1 MPLFG
6 QKIETTSDNF
16 GDMVRGGCLLVDK
29 TMMLKDLINGQQVSM
44 ITRSRRSGKSLN
56 MSMAHHFLSAE
67 VAGKPTA
74 GLFDD
79 FAIAKEE
86 SGQFIARH
94 QGKYSVISI
103 TFKDTKEPSL
113 EMTIDQLRNLVKEL
127 YREHKKALSSEH
139 IDVDDKALFQQYLE
153 GSVDNATLQ
162 AALKFLSEFL
172 YKANGNKKVI
182 ILIDEYDTPLTHA
195 YQNGFLDPISN
206 FMRNM
211 FSAALKGNPY
221 LEKGLMTGILRVSK
235 NELLSGLNNLVI
247 YSLFDNE
254 YSQYFGF
261 TEEEVAELTTRVGLS
276 HSLEEV
282 RQFYN
287 GYLIGDTVI
296 YNPWSLMNYL
306 YKKQLSPYWVLTSG
320 DHLLKKLFLGANAET
335 KDQMSQLMQGKVIT
349 GSISMKTSYEDLME
363 SPHALWTLLL
373 FSGYLTAVSNKQ
385 KMNHFVCQLKIPNEE
400 ILSQYQEIFSSW
412 LIEAIGESQYDSFL
426 KNLLSGNVSEFTVAL
441 GKYLMDSLSF
451 HDLGDKKENFYHG
464 LVAGLIAS
472 IGDTHWVD
480 SNKESGY
487 GRYDIMLTPK
497 SGHGT
502 RGIIL
507 EFKHAKKDQSLK
519 KEATDALAQIDDSK
533 YSKVLERYP
542 HITHVLK
549 VGLAFSGKNVLSVYN
564 EETLATH
571 QHTDV
576 TWTKGCQRYALEDND
591 IRALTKKKGQKKRK
605 GSSTES
611 PEEAGSDSAAL
622 KKKVLSS
629 SQIKSFVSAWDRESD
644 ETLKAVLKES
654 KEDFLRING
663 KKFSQQVTA
672 YGLNLVDVPGDG
684 NCFFHAL
691 LAQLQLRYPEILPMV
706 LTRLMVAPPR
716 AVDHADLRQLAVDSL
731 LRAEDS
737 GQLSAVMDGI
747 NNYIA
752 DMAMDRSWADGIVI
766 PVLAK
771 ALGITIVLI
780 NSDGNKPTVI
790 DGGNSRTV
798 YLGYQVGVHF
808 QSAIGEPNAQM
819 LRDMPTRRSMT
830 LRQSSTYVFFQP
842 PSTSQSSSSHQ
853 KRENGSEEDHRSK
866 NKQQKR

>member
-6 QKIETTSDNF
+6 HKIETTSDNF

-29 TMMLKDLINGQQVSM
+29 TMMLKDLINGQQVSLV
-44 ITRSRRSGKSLN
+44 TRSRRSGKSLN
-56 MSMAHHFLSAE
+56 MSMAYHFLSAE

-74 GLFDD
+74 GLFDE
-79 FAIAKEE
+79 FSIAKEE
-86 SGQFIARH
+86 GGQFLARH

-113 EMTIDQLRNLVKEL
+113 EATMNQLRDLVQEL
-127 YREHKKALSSEH
+127 YREHKKSLLSEY
-139 IDVDDKALFQQYLE
+139 VDADDRALFQKYLD
-153 GSVDNATLQ
+153 GSINNEQLQ
-162 AALKFLSEFL
+162 KSLRFLSEFL
-172 YKANGNKKVI
+172 YKANDGKKVI
-182 ILIDEYDTPLTHA
+182 ILIDEYDSPLTHA
-195 YQNGFLDPISN
+195 YQHNFLDELSN

-235 NELLSGLNNLVI
+235 NELLSGLNNLKI
-247 YSLFDNE
+247 YSLFDNR

-261 TEEEVAELTTRVGLS
+261 TEGEVAELTERVGLS

-306 YKKQLSPYWVLTSG
+306 DEKRLAPYWVLTSG
-320 DHLLKKLFLGANAET
+320 DHLLKKLFIGADDYT

-363 SPHALWTLLL
+363 SPDALWTLLL
-373 FSGYLTAVSNKQ
+373 FSGYLTIVSQEQEDDDVK
-385 KMNHFVCQLKIPNEE
+385 CELKIPNRE
-400 ILSQYQEIFSSW
+400 ILSQYKSIFKHW
-412 LIEAIGESQYDSFL
+412 LKQAIGTSQYDSFL
-426 KNLLSGNVSEFTVAL
+426 KNLLAGNVAEFTVAL

-451 HDLGDKKENFYHG
+451 HDIGDRKENFYHG

-472 IGDTHWVD
+472 IGESHWVD

-497 SGHGT
+497 SGRGT

-519 KEATDALAQIDDSK
+519 KEATDALGQIDASK
-533 YSKVLERYP
+533 YSTELERCP

-571 QHTDV
+571 QHTEV
-576 TWTKGCQRYALEDND
+576 TWTKGCQRDALEDND
-591 IRALTKKKGQKKRK
+591 VRAFTKKKIQKKRK
-605 GSSTES
+605 ISLTES
-611 PEEAGSDSAAL
+611 IEESESDSTAL

-629 SQIKSFVSAWDRESD
+629 SQINRFVSAWDRESD

-654 KEDFLRING
+654 KEDFLKKNG
-663 KKFSQQVTA
+663 QEFSQQVTV
-672 YGLNLVDVPGDG
+672 YGLDLVDVPGDG

-691 LAQLQLRYPEILPMV
+691 LAQLQLRHPDVLTMV
-706 LTRLMVAPPR
+706 LTTLGITSSREVTHM
-716 AVDHADLRQLAVDSL
+716 DLRHLAVNSL
-731 LRAEDS
+731 LRVAES
-737 GQLSAVMDGI
+737 GQLSAFIEEID
-747 NNYIA
+747 NYIA
-752 DMAMDRSWADGIVI
+752 DIARDRSWADGIVI

-771 ALGITIVLI
+771 VLGVTVVLI

-790 DGGNSRTV
+790 DGGSSRTV

-808 QSAIGEPNAQM
+808 QSTTGEPNTQM
-819 LRDMPTRRSMT
+819 IRDIPTRRSMT
-830 LRQSSTYVFFQP
+830 LRQSSVHVFFPP
-842 PSTSQSSSSHQ
+842 PSTSQSSLSSQ
-853 KRENGSEEDHRSK
+853 KRGHGSEDRGD
-866 NKQQKR
+866 NKRQKLT

>member
-29 TMMLKDLINGQQVSM
+29 TMMLKDLMNGQQVSL

-56 MSMAHHFLSAE
+56 MSMAYYFFSAE

-74 GLFDD
+74 GLFNE
-79 FAIAKEE
+79 FAIANEE
-86 SGQFIARH
+86 GGQFLAQH
-94 QGKYSVISI
+94 QGKYAVISI

-113 EMTIDQLRNLVKEL
+113 EATINQLRDLVQEL
-127 YREHKKALSSEH
+127 YREHKKSLSFEH
-139 IDVDDKALFQQYLE
+139 IDVDDKALFQHYLD
-153 GSVDNATLQ
+153 GSVNNEQLQ
-162 AALKFLSEFL
+162 KSLKFLSEFL

-195 YQNGFLDPISN
+195 YQHGFLDPISS

-261 TEEEVAELTTRVGLS
+261 TEEEVAELTERVGLS
-276 HSLEEV
+276 HSLKEV

-287 GYLIGDTVI
+287 GYLIGNTVI

-306 YKKQLSPYWVLTSG
+306 YKKRLSPYWVLTSG
-320 DHLLKKLFLGANAET
+320 DHLLKKLFLGADAGT
-335 KDQMSQLMQGKVIT
+335 KDHMSQLMQGKIIT

-373 FSGYLTAVSNKQ
+373 FSGYLTVVSKQQ

-426 KNLLSGNVSEFTVAL
+426 KNLLAGNVAEFTVAL

-451 HDLGDKKENFYHG
+451 RDLGDKKENFYHG

-487 GRYDIMLTPK
+487 GLYDIMLTPK

-507 EFKHAKKDQSLK
+507 EFKQAKKDQSLK
-519 KEATDALAQIDDSK
+519 KEVTDALAQIDEAK
-533 YSKVLERYP
+533 YSKVLERYS

-549 VGLAFSGKNVLSVYN
+549 VGLAFSGKNVLSVYK

-571 QHTDV
+571 QHTEV
-576 TWTKGCQRYALEDND
+576 IWTEGCNRDYSKNND
-591 IRALTKKKGQKKRK
+591 KKKR
-605 GSSTES
+605 
-611 PEEAGSDSAAL
+611 L
-622 KKKVLSS
+622 KNPD
-629 SQIKSFVSAWDRESD
+629 QP
-644 ETLKAVLKES
+644 
-654 KEDFLRING
+654 N
-663 KKFSQQVTA
+663 
-672 YGLNLVDVPGDG
+672 
-684 NCFFHAL
+684 L
-691 LAQLQLRYPEILPMV
+691 LAHLESSGRQTRSFHSEKEPATEQFQGFFRPSQDKNALIRHSTTIVNKLTPKASVLGTQFYKQKRDFFTTSLQSTMEEKSVNKLLGATM
-706 LTRLMVAPPR
+706 R
-716 AVDHADLRQLAVDSL
+716 AVPQL
-731 LRAEDS
+731 LR
-737 GQLSAVMDGI
+737 
-747 NNYIA
+747 
-752 DMAMDRSWADGIVI
+752 R
-766 PVLAK
+766 
-771 ALGITIVLI
+771 
-780 NSDGNKPTVI
+780 
-790 DGGNSRTV
+790 
-798 YLGYQVGVHF
+798 
-808 QSAIGEPNAQM
+808 
-819 LRDMPTRRSMT
+819 MP
-830 LRQSSTYVFFQP
+830 
-842 PSTSQSSSSHQ
+842 
-853 KRENGSEEDHRSK
+853 K
-866 NKQQKR
+866 